1 MSDDDLSTQEIKDV
15 GRAFRERWPIGNDFR
30 TAVIRRLLHIVA
42 DKDASTRDVIAAS
55 RALLQAE
62 KQNQDDDWHD
72 DETEQQGNRF
82 LEIARQLGL
91 EVSVEPIPEE
101 RPDSDSNPTP

>member
-1 MSDDDLSTQEIKDV
+1 MSDDLSTKEIKDV
-15 GRAFRERWPIGNDFR
+15 ERAFRERWPIGDAFK
-30 TAVIRRLLHIVA
+30 TAVIRRLLQIVA
-42 DKDASTRDVIAAS
+42 SKDSSTRDVIAAS

-91 EVSVEPIPEE
+91 EVSVEPIPEG
-101 RPDSDSNPTP
+101 RADVDPDPTP